1 MTIQQPTFKFN
12 LNQKVAISISGEQGL
27 VRARSDNTNGY
38 NQYQVAYC
46 NAQGVASET
55 WWAEDQLINPA

>member
-27 VRARSDNTNGY
+27 VRARSDSANGY
-38 NQYQVAYC
+38 NQYQIAYC
-46 NAQGVASET
+46 NAQGAATEA
-55 WWAEDQLINPA
+55 WWAEDQLINAA